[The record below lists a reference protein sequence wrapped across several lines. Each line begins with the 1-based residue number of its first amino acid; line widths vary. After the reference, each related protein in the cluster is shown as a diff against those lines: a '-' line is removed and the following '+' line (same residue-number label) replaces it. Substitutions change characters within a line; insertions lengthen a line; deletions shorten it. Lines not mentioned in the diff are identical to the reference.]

1 MSGPA
6 KFNLLAAI
14 LAALLW
20 PGTAGADERV
30 ALLFVQRNY
39 DTLPDVPEA
48 ARLLSLVAVLR
59 DEGFDVRTFTDLDS
73 SKLRLARTALVGLS
87 DQADRLLIIAAGHIG
102 STRQDA
108 FLYSGDAPRP
118 HLLSQGDEALS
129 LGGLLQMIEGH
140 AGSAVLLVGEALAS
154 MNAGAGIAQGFG
166 TQPIPQGVTVFTGP
180 ANDLVSLV
188 ADGLLIEGQSIAQTA
203 ASASKN
209 IRALGFL
216 PAGVAFLPVSAD
228 IGDATSGELEA
239 FSRAQATGSAEAF
252 EDFLRAYPD
261 GDYADAARSILAD
274 LAPSPEELAQQGEAE
289 LGLSR
294 SRRTKIQGDL
304 TYLGFDTNGVD
315 GIFGRGTRTAITNW
329 QRANDLDA
337 TGYLDSPAI
346 DAIAA
351 QAQKK
356 RNQED
361 EADIAYWR
369 QSGRDGTKDGYRKY
383 LDRYPQ
389 GLFADIA
396 EKNLAELE
404 AASGASERAAWKDA
418 NDADTE
424 QAYRAYLGAYP
435 DGRHAADAVTRLQEI
450 EASEDRVAK
459 ARGEEAQVMSS
470 PLTRLLAER
479 RLEQLGFEPG
489 LVDGTFGPKTRQ
501 AIRKYQRDKNLFVSG
516 FIDRKTFARL
526 LSTGN

>member
-1 MSGPA
+1 M
-6 KFNLLAAI
+6 
-14 LAALLW
+14 
-20 PGTAGADERV
+20 
-30 ALLFVQRNY
+30 
-39 DTLPDVPEA
+39 
-48 ARLLSLVAVLR
+48 
-59 DEGFDVRTFTDLDS
+59 
-73 SKLRLARTALVGLS
+73 
-87 DQADRLLIIAAGHIG
+87 
-102 STRQDA
+102 
-108 FLYSGDAPRP
+108 
-118 HLLSQGDEALS
+118 
-129 LGGLLQMIEGH
+129 
-140 AGSAVLLVGEALAS
+140 
-154 MNAGAGIAQGFG
+154 
-166 TQPIPQGVTVFTGP
+166 
-180 ANDLVSLV
+180 SLV

-501 AIRKYQRDKNLFVSG
+501 AIRKYQRDKNLFFSG